1 MQWQLAIHI
10 KLNLDANTPKVIT
23 DHTGILTSSSF
34 LTWLSER
41 KTSYAIATSTADL
54 MAFTAQMDL
63 LNIITPKSDIPAF
76 ITNKWTHKTFSWSD
90 VPFNGNAHMALKNL
104 SGEQLSNLLDAIYEA
119 DRHQVINETDIPKWL
134 EIASN
139 RTSQRKIE
147 SLQKAIQTAISEPTT
162 IESIFT
168 VGKYWGELI
177 YLNYQTKSKQNKEL
191 QTEIDLWSQAF
202 FFANGMEKVMFASTP
217 KSPKSVDRILP
228 NIKTSQNDKIALI
241 CFDCMGWAEWLLLKD
256 YLKDEAITFQ
266 EDTLL
271 AMLPSVTAISRSAIF
286 QGSRDVYNLKSP
298 GRATEAKSFTAFFE
312 NKHTKYFTDKDEIT
326 SDALLGYDAVS
337 VLFTFY
343 DDLGHSTHFAPHE
356 DSKEPYF
363 DAVWR
368 YLEKSTVK
376 DDIKTLLQNGYS
388 IFICSDHGSVV
399 AVGNGQKLEKY
410 LMDSFAK
417 RAAIVPSDAVSHIK
431 QQTLKIPFVD
441 DKVLALPEERTM
453 YANMGTIEVNHGG
466 ITLEE
471 MVVPYIKISNG

>member
-23 DHTGILTSSSF
+23 DHTGILSSAPF

-41 KTSYAIATSTADL
+41 KLSHAIAYTTADL
-54 MAFTAQMDL
+54 ISFTAQPDL
-63 LNIITPKSDIPAF
+63 YNIITTKSDIPTF
-76 ITNKWTHKTFSWSD
+76 ITNKWAHKTFTWSD
-90 VPFNGNAHMALKNL
+90 VPVNGNAQMALKNL
-104 SGEQLSNLLDAIYEA
+104 SGDQLSNLLDAIYEA
-119 DRHQVINETDIPKWL
+119 DRHQVLNETDIPKWL
-134 EIASN
+134 EISSN

-147 SLQKAIQTAISEPTT
+147 SLQNEIQTAISVPAA

-168 VGKYWGELI
+168 VGKFWGELI
-177 YLNYQTKSKQNKEL
+177 YLNYQTKSNQNKVL

-228 NIKTSQNDKIALI
+228 NIKTIKNDKIALI
-241 CFDCMGWAEWLLLKD
+241 CFDCMGWAEWLILKD
-256 YLKDEAITFQ
+256 YLKDEAIAFQ
-266 EDTLL
+266 EDAIF

-286 QGSRDVYNLKSP
+286 QGSSDVYNLKSP
-298 GRATEAKSFTAFFE
+298 GRAAEAKSFAAFFE
-312 NKHTKYFTDKDEIT
+312 NKHTKYFTDKDVIT
-326 SDALLGYDAVS
+326 SDAILGYDVVS
-337 VLFTFY
+337 VLYTFY
-343 DDLGHSTHFAPHE
+343 DDLGHSTHFAPLE
-356 DSKEPYF
+356 DNKEPYF

-376 DDIKTLLQNGYS
+376 DDINTLLKNGYS

-410 LMDSFAK
+410 LIDSFAK
-417 RAAIVPSDAVSHIK
+417 RAAIVPIDAVSHVK

-441 DKVLALPEERTM
+441 DKLLALPEGRTM

-471 MVVPYIKISNG
+471 MVVPYIKLTQ

>member
-23 DHTGILTSSSF
+23 DHTGILTSTSF

-41 KTSYAIATSTADL
+41 KTSYAIAITTADL
-54 MAFTAQMDL
+54 MAFTAQTDL
-63 LNIITPKSDIPAF
+63 FNIITPKSDIPAF
-76 ITNKWTHKTFSWSD
+76 ITNKWTHRTFSWSD
-90 VPFNGNAHMALKNL
+90 VPVNGNAYMALKNF
-104 SGEQLSNLLDAIYEA
+104 SGEELSILLDAIYET
-119 DRHQVINETDIPKWL
+119 DRHQVLNETDIPKWL

-139 RTSQRKIE
+139 RNSQRKIK
-147 SLQKAIQTAISEPTT
+147 SLQIAIQTAISEPAT

-177 YLNYQTKSKQNKEL
+177 YLNYQTKSKQNKVL
-191 QTEIDLWSQAF
+191 QAEIDLWSQAF
-202 FFANGMEKVMFASTP
+202 FFANDMEKVMFASTP

-256 YLKDEAITFQ
+256 YLKNEAITFQ
-266 EDTLL
+266 EETLL

-298 GRATEAKSFTAFFE
+298 GRTTEAKSFAAFFD

-326 SDALLGYDAVS
+326 SDALLGYDAIS
-337 VLFTFY
+337 VLYTFF
-343 DDLGHSTHFAPHE
+343 DVLGHSTHIAPHE
-356 DSKEPYF
+356 ESKEPYF
-363 DAVWR
+363 DAVRR

-376 DDIKTLLQNGYS
+376 DDINALLQNGYS
-388 IFICSDHGSVV
+388 IFMCSDHGSVV

-417 RAAIVPSDAVSHIK
+417 RAAIVPIDAVSHIK

-441 DKVLALPEERTM
+441 EKVLALPEGRTM

-471 MVVPYIKISNG
+471 MVVPYIKLNQ

>member
-1 MQWQLAIHI
+1 
-10 KLNLDANTPKVIT
+10 LDANTPKVIT

-343 DDLGHSTHFAPHE
+343 DILLHTKTAKSHTLM
-356 DSKEPYF
+356 
-363 DAVWR
+363 R
-368 YLEKSTVK
+368 YGDT
-376 DDIKTLLQNGYS
+376 
-388 IFICSDHGSVV
+388 
-399 AVGNGQKLEKY
+399 
-410 LMDSFAK
+410 
-417 RAAIVPSDAVSHIK
+417 
-431 QQTLKIPFVD
+431 
-441 DKVLALPEERTM
+441 
-453 YANMGTIEVNHGG
+453 
-466 ITLEE
+466 
-471 MVVPYIKISNG
+471 

>member
-10 KLNLDANTPKVIT
+10 KLNFDANTQKVVT
-23 DHTGILTSSSF
+23 DHTGILTSPSF

-41 KTSYAIATSTADL
+41 KTSYAIANNTADL
-54 MAFTAQMDL
+54 MAFTAQSDL
-63 LNIITPKSDIPAF
+63 LNIITSKSDIPAF
-76 ITNKWTHKTFSWSD
+76 ITNKWSHTTFTWSD
-90 VPFNGNAHMALKNL
+90 VPVNGNAHMALKNL
-104 SGEQLSNLLDAIYEA
+104 SGDQLSNLLDAIYEA
-119 DRHQVINETDIPKWL
+119 DRHQVLNETDIPKWL

-147 SLQKAIQTAISEPTT
+147 SLQNEIQTAISVPAT

-168 VGKYWGELI
+168 VGKFWGELI
-177 YLNYQTKSKQNKEL
+177 YLNYQTKSKQNKVL

-217 KSPKSVDRILP
+217 KSPKSVDRILL

-241 CFDCMGWAEWLLLKD
+241 CFDCMGWAEWLLLKN
-256 YLKDEAITFQ
+256 YLKDQAISFE
-266 EDTLL
+266 EDALF

-286 QGSRDVYNLKSP
+286 QGSREVYNLKSP
-298 GRATEAKSFTAFFE
+298 GRAAEAKSFAAFFE
-312 NKHTKYFTDKDEIT
+312 NKHTKYFTDKDVIT
-326 SDALLGYDAVS
+326 SDAILGYDVVS
-337 VLFTFY
+337 VLYTFY
-343 DDLGHSTHFAPHE
+343 DDLGHSTHFAPLE
-356 DSKEPYF
+356 DNKEPYF

-376 DDIKTLLQNGYS
+376 DDINTLLKNGYS

-410 LMDSFAK
+410 LIDSFAK
-417 RAAIVPSDAVSHIK
+417 RAAIVPIDAVSHVK

-441 DKVLALPEERTM
+441 DKLLALPEGRTM

-471 MVVPYIKISNG
+471 MVVPYIKLKQ